1 MQRTIRIESVER
13 RLTRMITAGADP
25 ETALGIT
32 FAIIQAST
40 HRVGKL
46 NSMDDLYFTG
56 WQMQPSQSITQG
68 NQQTISS
75 RQSYGTN
82 HIAGIKVT
90 VLASGRIQL
99 VNAVIVD
106 IHPVQSLAYCL
117 PNWALTEAGS
127 CSKNNAQRRTHVIG
141 PQEGVH
147 L

>member
-1 MQRTIRIESVER
+1 MQRTIRVVSVEC
-13 RLTRMITAGADP
+13 RLTRMITAGANP
-25 ETALGIT
+25 EAALGIT
-32 FAIIQAST
+32 FAIIQTST

-46 NSMDDLYFTG
+46 NSMDDLYFAG

-75 RQSYGTN
+75 RQGNGTD
-82 HIAGIKVT
+82 HIACIKEA
-90 VLASGRIQL
+90 VLASGRIKL

-106 IHPVQSLAYCL
+106 IHPEQFLAYCL
-117 PNWALTEAGS
+117 PNRALTEAGS
-127 CSKNNAQRRTHVIG
+127 CSKYDMRGLTHVIS